1 HSSEIIGV
9 VDGSFGIVY
18 RPEIGSELAAAEV
31 RPVIALP
38 TIDPTAELVAVLGHV
53 VRRVC
58 LYRHIGPD
66 DICHLTKPKRVP
78 LGSVL
83 LFVGKVSTP
92 STRPGLG
99 RGRRRYVIH
108 FIADYREV
116 PDRLQHHDGTYHPA
130 EFRFPEDRLQH
141 TTGSRGR
148 HYRITHSLH

>member
-1 HSSEIIGV
+1 
-9 VDGSFGIVY
+9 
-18 RPEIGSELAAAEV
+18 
-31 RPVIALP
+31 
-38 TIDPTAELVAVLGHV
+38 
-53 VRRVC
+53 
-58 LYRHIGPD
+58 
-66 DICHLTKPKRVP
+66 LTKPKRVP

-148 HYRITHSLH
+148 HYRITHSLHLHLGSGEAGALAPHLHRQGWKIAHGWFLLWHRVRTPNDPGHRLYQGDRAGGHNRPAIPRCRARV